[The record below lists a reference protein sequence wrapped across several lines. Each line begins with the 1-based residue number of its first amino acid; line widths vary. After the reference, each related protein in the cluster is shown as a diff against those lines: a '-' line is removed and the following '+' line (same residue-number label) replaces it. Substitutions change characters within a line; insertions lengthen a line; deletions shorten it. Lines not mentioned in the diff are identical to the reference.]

1 MTKQVTK
8 VQITKAQLASLQKE
22 EEKFLSDFGELF
34 AYVLHADLLEDVNA
48 FLVLNY
54 TTEERQAA
62 PLTPGAFRKM
72 LALAVITLFN
82 RGALVPLC
90 PLGELAEKDL
100 AKLLKETAIDLE
112 LIAAPTPPPP
122 TEAQLL
128 EQEVRSDWRT
138 LSMDKIRQKKN
149 ASRKYSATL
158 ERLAN
163 NHTLESSVTSLRQ
176 AQ

>member
-1 MTKQVTK
+1 MTT
-8 VQITKAQLASLQKE
+8 QITKAQFLSEQIE
-22 EEKFLSDFGELF
+22 QTFLSDYRELLAHF
-34 AYVLHADLLEDVNA
+34 SSAAVFEGISS
-48 FLVLNY
+48 FLKLNY
-54 TTEERQAA
+54 TTEELQTA
-62 PLTPGAFRKM
+62 PVTPGAYRKL
-72 LALAVITLFN
+72 LALAVITLIN
-82 RGALVPLC
+82 RDAITPLTD
-90 PLGELAEKDL
+90 LNELAENDL
-100 AKLLKETAIDLE
+100 AKLRKETGIDLA

-149 ASRKYSATL
+149 ANRKYSETL

-163 NHTLESSVTSLRQ
+163 NNALESSVTSLRQ